1 MTVHTATGDRIT
13 AADLYALL
21 RLRVEVFVI
30 EQGCLYQ
37 DLDGLDLVA
46 STRHLWLREGGSV
59 PGCLRILD
67 DEQGIRIGRVCTAAG
82 ARGTGVGAR
91 LMDAALGSIGDV
103 ESTLSA
109 QTYAADFYR
118 RFGYVPEGE
127 EYLDDGIPHILM
139 RRAAPPPR

>member
-1 MTVHTATGDRIT
+1 MTVHTASGDRIT

-67 DEQGIRIGRVCTAAG
+67 DARGIRIGRVCTSPG
-82 ARGTGVGAR
+82 ARGTGAGAR

-139 RRAAPPPR
+139 RRVAPPPR